1 MQEPRQ
7 WRELL
12 GLIVDTPTDKQRLA
26 HKLGIDPLTLIHW
39 IYGESYPRPQ
49 QLYQLLAALPDY
61 ADDLAPFF
69 QEAYTYIVTTRV
81 EALSKDMPPEMSELL
96 RGADKPAL
104 PLKTKGFEL
113 FDSLMSEED
122 EEDEISSVFYA
133 RILSII
139 ASTPSSLRFSS
150 LTTAILQQALMQLD
164 PQRKGLLLTLMRCM
178 PPRDGKI
185 RSLRT
190 EMGMGTPPWSNDLTQ
205 HTCFVGAH
213 SVAEHALRTGRAATV
228 NLSEDEDAPLSITDM
243 RVEASAAVCPIL
255 RAHEIAGCLLI
266 SSTQYRFFTSPRLT
280 LLQCY
285 ADLLALVFEPDE
297 FYALQQVELCK
308 ALPSE
313 QQRSV
318 LATFRLRVSALLME
332 SLQNGCPLSVA
343 QAEMLVWQQLEDELL
358 Q

>member
-12 GLIVDTPTDKQRLA
+12 GLIVNTTAEKQRLA
-26 HKLGIDPLTLIHW
+26 RALDIDPLTLIHW

-96 RGADKPAL
+96 RGADKPVL
-104 PLKTKGFEL
+104 PLKTKGFEP

-122 EEDEISSVFYA
+122 EADEISSVFYA

-139 ASTPSSLRFSS
+139 ASTPPSLRFSS
-150 LTTAILQQALMQLD
+150 LTTAILQQALNQLD
-164 PQRKGLLLTLMRCM
+164 PQRKGVLLTLMRCM
-178 PPRDGKI
+178 PPREGKI

-190 EMGMGTPPWSNDLTQ
+190 EVGMGTPPWTNDLAQ

-213 SVAEHALRTGRAATV
+213 SVAEHAVTDRKSTR
-228 NLSEDEDAPLSITDM
+228 LSSSHAN
-243 RVEASAAVCPIL
+243 
-255 RAHEIAGCLLI
+255 I
-266 SSTQYRFFTSPRLT
+266 SY
-280 LLQCY
+280 
-285 ADLLALVFEPDE
+285 
-297 FYALQQVELCK
+297 
-308 ALPSE
+308 
-313 QQRSV
+313 
-318 LATFRLRVSALLME
+318 
-332 SLQNGCPLSVA
+332 
-343 QAEMLVWQQLEDELL
+343 
-358 Q
+358 